1 MRFFYKAVDT
11 AGTVRSG
18 YRTGENRES
27 ILRLL
32 KDEGL
37 YPLEVKVARGK
48 SFSFRRRVGKKD
60 LLAFTQQ
67 LSGLLDSGVQLSKAM
82 EIITRLL
89 EKSAIGP
96 VVLDIHR
103 LVQEG
108 ASFSR
113 ALETHK
119 EVFSPLYINLVRAG
133 ENSGLLAPVL
143 DKLARSLEDEIKLKA
158 DVLSQV
164 LYPSLV
170 TAVSMV
176 AIVVLLR
183 FVVPRFEGFFLR
195 FGEELPLVTKVVLAL
210 SRGLTR
216 YGLVLLVF
224 LLGAA
229 VAGLLYFLSEQGKL
243 TWSRW
248 VLRLPLL
255 GPVVLHLNIA
265 GFCRMLG
272 MMLKSGVALL
282 DGLSLLKTT
291 IGNKVLAGVIGQAET
306 EVRKGGTLARFFA
319 GQEDIPFLVTQM
331 TGVGE
336 EAGNLDDMLEKIA
349 RFYEQDTR
357 RKIDNLISLLGPVLI
372 LFLTGV
378 VFLIALAVLLPVMKI
393 DISTPLR

>member
-1 MRFFYKAVDT
+1 MRFFYKAVDA

-18 YRTGENRES
+18 YRTGESREA

-32 KDEGL
+32 REEGL
-37 YPLEVKVARGK
+37 YPFEVRAAGGKV
-48 SFSFRRRVGKKD
+48 FSFRRRVGKKE

-67 LSGLLDSGVQLSKAM
+67 LSGLLDSGMQLSKAM

-96 VVLDIHR
+96 VVRDIHR

-119 EVFSPLYINLVRAG
+119 EVFGPLYINLVRAG
-133 ENSGLLAPVL
+133 ENSGLVAPVL
-143 DKLARSLEDEIKLKA
+143 DRLARSLEDEIKLKA
-158 DVLSQV
+158 DILAQV

-170 TAVSMV
+170 TTVSVVAVF
-176 AIVVLLR
+176 VLLR
-183 FVVPRFEGFFLR
+183 YVVPRFEAFFLR
-195 FGEELPLVTKVVLAL
+195 FTELPLITRVMLAL
-210 SRGLTR
+210 SHGLTR
-216 YGLVLLVF
+216 YGLFILVF
-224 LLGAA
+224 LLGVA
-229 VAGLLYFLSEQGKL
+229 VAGLLYFLSERGKMA
-243 TWSRW
+243 WSRW

-255 GPVVLHLNIA
+255 GPVILQLNIA

-272 MMLKSGVALL
+272 LMLKSGVTLL
-282 DGLSLLKTT
+282 DGLALLKTT
-291 IGNKVLAGVIGQAET
+291 ISNKVLARILAQAEE

-319 GQEDIPFLVTQM
+319 GQEAIPFLVTQM

-357 RKIDNLISLLGPVLI
+357 RKIEGLISLLGPVLI
-372 LFLTGV
+372 LILTGV
-378 VFLIALAVLLPVMKI
+378 VFLIALAVFLPVMQI
-393 DISTPLR
+393 DFGTPLR

>member
-1 MRFFYKAVDT
+1 MRFFYKAVDA

-119 EVFSPLYINLVRAG
+119 EVFV
-133 ENSGLLAPVL
+133 
-143 DKLARSLEDEIKLKA
+143 
-158 DVLSQV
+158 
-164 LYPSLV
+164 PSI
-170 TAVSMV
+170 S
-176 AIVVLLR
+176 
-183 FVVPRFEGFFLR
+183 
-195 FGEELPLVTKVVLAL
+195 
-210 SRGLTR
+210 
-216 YGLVLLVF
+216 
-224 LLGAA
+224 
-229 VAGLLYFLSEQGKL
+229 
-243 TWSRW
+243 TWSGRGKTAAC
-248 VLRLPLL
+248 LRRSWINWP
-255 GPVVLHLNIA
+255 
-265 GFCRMLG
+265 
-272 MMLKSGVALL
+272 ALWKMK
-282 DGLSLLKTT
+282 LS
-291 IGNKVLAGVIGQAET
+291 
-306 EVRKGGTLARFFA
+306 
-319 GQEDIPFLVTQM
+319 
-331 TGVGE
+331 
-336 EAGNLDDMLEKIA
+336 
-349 RFYEQDTR
+349 
-357 RKIDNLISLLGPVLI
+357 
-372 LFLTGV
+372 
-378 VFLIALAVLLPVMKI
+378 
-393 DISTPLR
+393 

>member
-1 MRFFYKAVDT
+1 LRFFYKAVDAT
-11 AGTVRSG
+11 GAVRSG
-18 YRTGENRES
+18 YRTGESREA

-32 KDEGL
+32 REEGL
-37 YPLEVKVARGK
+37 YPFEVKTASGK
-48 SFSFRRRVGKKD
+48 GFSFRRRVGKKD

-67 LSGLLDSGVQLSKAM
+67 LSGLLDSGMQLSKAM

-96 VVLDIHR
+96 VVRDIHR

-119 EVFSPLYINLVRAG
+119 EVFGPLYINLVRAG

-143 DKLARSLEDEIKLKA
+143 DRLARSLEDEIKLKA
-158 DVLSQV
+158 DILSQI

-170 TAVSMV
+170 TTVSVV
-176 AIVVLLR
+176 AIFVLLR
-183 FVVPRFEGFFLR
+183 YVVPRFEGFFLR
-195 FGEELPLVTKVVLAL
+195 FTELPLITRVMLAL
-210 SRGLTR
+210 SHGLTR
-216 YGLVLLVF
+216 YGLIIFVLL
-224 LLGAA
+224 LSA
-229 VAGLLYFLSEQGKL
+229 VAAGLLYFLSKQGQMV
-243 TWSRW
+243 WSRW

-255 GPVVLHLNIA
+255 GPVVLQLNIA

-272 MMLKSGVALL
+272 MMLKSGVTLL
-282 DGLSLLKTT
+282 DSLALLKTA
-291 IGNKVLAGVIGQAET
+291 IGNKVLARILAQAEE

-319 GQEDIPFLVTQM
+319 GEEEIPFLVTQM

-349 RFYEQDTR
+349 RFYEQDTS
-357 RKIDNLISLLGPVLI
+357 RKIENLISLLGPVLI
-372 LFLTGV
+372 LILTGI
-378 VFLIALAVLLPVMKI
+378 VFLIALAVFLPVMQI
-393 DISTPLR
+393 DFGTPLR